1 MAVELKSKKL
11 LVPLEVKKKR
21 IEENLP

>member
-1 MAVELKSKKL
+1 MAVELRSKKL
-11 LVPLEVKKKR
+11 FVPLEVKKKR